1 MGRRTHKKQ
10 IPPDVVMYKGKP
22 WTPLMIMEYLG
33 ITRYKYNQAVEGR
46 DPTVLLEWGAYALK
60 TVVKKHKADRSVMVK
75 QGGKVL
81 TLQQWFYLVI
91 KDRSLFT
98 EIPYSHFKSRL
109 YYYMRRANADHNE
122 SGLSDG
128 LHATLRSL
136 GHEHLT
142 VDMNKYLDQRPKLIE
157 ILESGEYLDV
167 IQEYH
172 ERLKRQNRAELTE
185 QPENANDHWFRCLLA
200 DTRLHW
206 LFVEEYEKQMQQMQ
220 SKVEYVTSLNATLNE
235 RVARAEMAQKQSE
248 RAYAE
253 LRRAYANARP
263 EATQDDWSENSR
275 GEGEATDSGDI

>member
-46 DPTVLLEWGAYALK
+46 DPTVLLEWGAFALK

-91 KDRSLFT
+91 KDKNLYT
-98 EIPYSHFKSRL
+98 EIPYSQFKSRL
-109 YYYMRRANADHNE
+109 YYYMRRANAEHNA

-128 LHATLRSL
+128 LHAVLRSL

-142 VDMNKYLDQRPKLIE
+142 VDMNKYLDQRPKLVE

-253 LRRAYANARP
+253 LRRTYATKRTETTN
-263 EATQDDWSENSR
+263 DDWSEDSR
-275 GEGEATDSGDI
+275 REGETTDSGDI